1 MEAVNYIHHMEN
13 AMLKFR
19 DDPRITP
26 WHVSLYMSLFQLWNS
41 TRFKNEINIRRDE
54 LMQFSKIGSTNTY
67 SKCLKQLSEWKY
79 INYTPS
85 KSRFKSSKVHMY
97 RFDTTRGTTPDTSPD
112 TTSDTSCDTSC
123 DTTSDTSPDTTSVHL
138 VRPFLNNT
146 KHIVN
151 YNKQKEN
158 NNKLYKTKEGKEKK
172 SSPHSS
178 QNKND
183 ESSFRKDELHSP
195 KKASKNDLKSSDSSK
210 SKKPSKGDLKSSSS
224 RKKFV
229 PPELQNVKEFFR
241 ENKSSYQVAE
251 MFFNH
256 FESNGWKVGGK
267 APMKN
272 WHAAAKNWIMRD
284 EKYQAQNRSPAQQ
297 RLHVNE
303 NKDYSEPL

>member
-1 MEAVNYIHHMEN
+1 MESVNYILHIEN

-41 TRFKNEINIRRDE
+41 TRFKNEINIRRDD

-67 SKCLKQLSEWKY
+67 SKCLKQLSEWHY
-79 INYTPS
+79 IKYTPS

-97 RFDTTRGTTPDTSPD
+97 RFDTTPYTSRGTTTNTSPD
-112 TTSDTSCDTSC
+112 TTSE
-123 DTTSDTSPDTTSVHL
+123 HL

-151 YNKQKEN
+151 YSKHIIN
-158 NNKLYKTKEGKEKK
+158 NNKQYKTKEGEEKK
-172 SSPHSS
+172 SSPHPS

-183 ESSFRKDELHSP
+183 ESSFRKD
-195 KKASKNDLKSSDSSK
+195 DLQSSDSSDTP
-210 SKKPSKGDLKSSSS
+210 KKTSPTKQK
-224 RKKFV
+224 RFV
-229 PPELQNVKEFFR
+229 PPELQEVKTFFH
-241 ENKSSYQVAE
+241 ENKSCYQVAE

-256 FESNGWKVGGK
+256 FESNGWKVAGK
-267 APMKN
+267 APMKK
-272 WHAAAKNWIMRD
+272 WKAAARNWIMRD

>member
-1 MEAVNYIHHMEN
+1 MESVNYILHIEN

-41 TRFKNEINIRRDE
+41 TRFKSEINIRRDD

-67 SKCLKQLSEWKY
+67 SKCLKQLSEWHY
-79 INYTPS
+79 IKYTPS

-97 RFDTTRGTTPDTSPD
+97 RFDTTPDILCGITSNTSCDTTPDTS
-112 TTSDTSCDTSC
+112 CG
-123 DTTSDTSPDTTSVHL
+123 TTSDTSPDTTSEHL

-151 YNKQKEN
+151 YSKHIIN
-158 NNKLYKTKEGKEKK
+158 NNKQYKTKEEEEKN
-172 SSPHSS
+172 SSPHPS

-183 ESSFRKDELHSP
+183 ESSFRKD
-195 KKASKNDLKSSDSSK
+195 DLQSSDSSDT
-210 SKKPSKGDLKSSSS
+210 SKKTSPTK
-224 RKKFV
+224 RKRFV
-229 PPELQNVKEFFR
+229 PPELKEVKTFFH

-256 FESNGWKVGGK
+256 FESNGWKVAGK
-267 APMKN
+267 APMKK
-272 WHAAAKNWIMRD
+272 WKAAARNWIMRD
-284 EKYQAQNRSPAQQ
+284 EKYQAQSRSPAQQ
-297 RLHVNE
+297 RLH
-303 NKDYSEPL
+303 

>member
-1 MEAVNYIHHMEN
+1 MV
-13 AMLKFR
+13 KFGN
-19 DDPRITP
+19 DQRISP
-26 WHVSLYMSLFQLWNS
+26 WHISMYLSLFQIWNS
-41 TRFKNEINIRRDE
+41 TRFKKEISIRRDE
-54 LMQFSKIGSTNTY
+54 LMSLSKIGSTNTY
-67 SKCLKQLSEWKY
+67 SKCLKQLNDWGYLKY
-79 INYTPS
+79 HPS
-85 KSRFKSSKVHMY
+85 KSRFIASKVHMY
-97 RFDTTRGTTPDTSPD
+97 RFDTTRDTSPD
-112 TTSDTSCDTSC
+112 TTRDTSCDTSC
-123 DTTSDTSPDTTSVHL
+123 DTTCDTTSVHL

-158 NNKLYKTKEGKEKK
+158 NNKLYKTKEGEEKK
-172 SSPHSS
+172 SSPHPS

-195 KKASKNDLKSSDSSK
+195 KKASKNDLQSSDSSK
-210 SKKPSKGDLKSSSS
+210 SKKPSKGNLKSPSSK
-224 RKKFV
+224 KKFV
-229 PPELQNVKEFFR
+229 PPELQNVKTFFH

-272 WHAAAKNWIMRD
+272 WNAAAKNWIMRD

>member
-1 MEAVNYIHHMEN
+1 MESVNYILHIEN

-41 TRFKNEINIRRDE
+41 TRFKNEINIRRDD

-67 SKCLKQLSEWKY
+67 SKCLKQLSEWHY
-79 INYTPS
+79 IKYTPS

-97 RFDTTRGTTPDTSPD
+97 RFDTTPDTSRGTTSNTSCDTTPDTS
-112 TTSDTSCDTSC
+112 CG
-123 DTTSDTSPDTTSVHL
+123 TTSDTSPDTTSEHL

-151 YNKQKEN
+151 YSKHIIN
-158 NNKLYKTKEGKEKK
+158 NNKQYKTKEGEEKK
-172 SSPHSS
+172 SSPHPS

-183 ESSFRKDELHSP
+183 ESSFRKD
-195 KKASKNDLKSSDSSK
+195 DLQSSDSSDTL
-210 SKKPSKGDLKSSSS
+210 KKTSPTKQK
-224 RKKFV
+224 RFV
-229 PPELQNVKEFFR
+229 PPELQEVKTFFH
-241 ENKSSYQVAE
+241 ENKSCYQVAE

-256 FESNGWKVGGK
+256 FESNGWKVAGK
-267 APMKN
+267 APMKK
-272 WHAAAKNWIMRD
+272 WKAAARNWIMRD

>member
-1 MEAVNYIHHMEN
+1 MQEVNYIHHMEN
-13 AMLKFR
+13 TMVKFGN
-19 DDPRITP
+19 DQRISP
-26 WHVSLYMSLFQLWNS
+26 WHISMYLSLFQIWNS
-41 TRFKNEINIRRDE
+41 TRFKKEISIRRDE
-54 LMQFSKIGSTNTY
+54 LMSLSKIGSTNTY
-67 SKCLKQLSEWKY
+67 SKCLKQLNDWGYLKY
-79 INYTPS
+79 HPS
-85 KSRFKSSKVHMY
+85 KSRFIASKVHMY
-97 RFDTTRGTTPDTSPD
+97 RFDTTRDTSPD
-112 TTSDTSCDTSC
+112 TTRDTSCDTSC
-123 DTTSDTSPDTTSVHL
+123 DTTCDTTSVHL

-158 NNKLYKTKEGKEKK
+158 NNKLYKTKEGEEKK
-172 SSPHSS
+172 SSPHPS

-195 KKASKNDLKSSDSSK
+195 KKASKNDLQSSDSSK
-210 SKKPSKGDLKSSSS
+210 SKKPSKGNLKSPSSK
-224 RKKFV
+224 KKFV
-229 PPELQNVKEFFR
+229 PPELQNVKTFFH

-272 WHAAAKNWIMRD
+272 WNAAAKNWIMRD